1 MTIEHFGAT
10 AAGEAVHR
18 LTLAGGGL
26 TARVLTIGATVQD
39 LRLAG
44 HRPPLVLG
52 FTQLTPYLDHS
63 PYFGAIVGRYANRIG
78 NACFALDGRDHAVDA
93 NFLGKHLLHGG
104 RQGADKRVWTIAGH
118 GADFVALTLR
128 MEDGEMGFPGNVDV
142 RCTYRLTEDS
152 ALAVEITAAADA
164 PTLANFSHH
173 SYFNLDDGGATPI
186 LDHRLEIAA
195 DAYLPVD
202 AEAIPTG
209 EIRPVAGTPFD
220 FRVQRR
226 IGTEAEYDHN
236 FCLAPAR
243 RAPVRVARLES
254 ARSGVAMEV
263 STGEPGLQFYA
274 GLRAGR
280 EVPGLDGIAYG
291 AHAGLCLEAQVWPD
305 APNKPHF
312 PQAVL
317 RPGETVRQL
326 TEYRFGRR

>member
-1 MTIEHFGAT
+1 MIEKLGT
-10 AAGEAVHR
+10 TPQGESVHR
-18 LTLAGGGL
+18 VRIGDGGL
-26 TARVLTIGATVQD
+26 TAQVLTFGAVVQD
-39 LRLAG
+39 LRLDG

-52 FTQLTPYLDHS
+52 FDRLDDYFDRS

-78 NACFALDGRDHAVDA
+78 GARFSLDGREYAADA
-93 NFLGKHLLHGG
+93 NFLGKHILHGG
-104 RQGADKRVWTIAGH
+104 SRGAGKRVWTIADH
-118 GADFVALTLR
+118 GADFVTLALR
-128 MEDGEMGFPGNVDV
+128 MVDGEMGFPGNLDV
-142 RCTYRLTEDS
+142 ACTYRVTADA
-152 ALAVEITAAADA
+152 ALSVEIVATADA

-195 DAYLPVD
+195 GAYLPVD

-209 EIRPVAGTPFD
+209 EIRPVDGTPFD
-220 FRVQRR
+220 FRKLRS

-243 RAPVRVARLES
+243 REPVEVVRLEG
-254 ARSGVAMEV
+254 ARSGVSMTV

-280 EVPGLDGIAYG
+280 EVPGLDGVRYG

-317 RPGETVRQL
+317 RPGETLRQV
-326 TEYRFGRR
+326 TVYRYGRA